1 MVWYKFQD
9 GMTVGRKGSENGIIV
24 SDEEHPDGARITL
37 ERSGRK
43 DYTITCGIYGWMV
56 HTRFFSNEVE
66 ARDAFEQMK
75 DELTRIINLIPS
87 VDEANETKLETAS
100 EAMVDFVIRFP

>member
-1 MVWYKFQD
+1 MVWYKFHD
-9 GMTVGRKGSENGIIV
+9 GMTVERKGSESGIIL

-37 ERSGRK
+37 ERKGRK
-43 DYTITCGIYGWMV
+43 HYRITCGIYGWMV
-56 HTRFFSNEVE
+56 HTRFFSNEAE

-87 VDEANETKLETAS
+87 VDDANQINVDTTS
-100 EAMVDFVIRFP
+100 EAMVEFVIRLP